1 MPQDLSAVAWP
12 VRTERLTIRP
22 STAADADA
30 MFDIRSLPE
39 VADWL
44 PILPTDREAWR
55 ERFADPE
62 KLAMTL
68 AFELDGEVIGDLYL
82 SVTDAWGQV
91 EVADQVKGT
100 QAEIG
105 WVVAPEH
112 GGKGYGT
119 EGAAELLRICFE
131 DLGPAAGEGAVL
143 RRQRGV
149 VADHGEAR
157 HAPRGVRRTRL
168 AAPDPRLARR
178 HDLRDPRR
186 RVAGRTQRRGVTRR
200 GSGPQRRRLAG
211 ADRAADD
218 PAVHDRRPRGDVEDP
233 ERPGSR

>member
-22 STAADADA
+22 STAEDADA

-44 PILPTDREAWR
+44 PILPTDRETWR

-62 KLAMTL
+62 KLAVTL
-68 AFELDGEVIGDLYL
+68 ALELDGEVIGDLYL

-91 EVADQVKGT
+91 EVADQVKNT

-105 WVVAPEH
+105 WVVAPSH

-131 DLGPAAGEGAVL
+131 DLGL
-143 RRQRGV
+143 RRV
-149 VADHGEAR
+149 KALCFADNVASYRIMEKLGMRREEYA
-157 HAPRGVRRTRL
+157 VRDSLHRTRGWL
-168 AAPDPRLARR
+168 DGMTYAILVDEWR
-178 HDLRDPRR
+178 
-186 RVAGRTQRRGVTRR
+186 AGR
-200 GSGPQRRRLAG
+200 SDAG
-211 ADRAADD
+211 
-218 PAVHDRRPRGDVEDP
+218 
-233 ERPGSR
+233 